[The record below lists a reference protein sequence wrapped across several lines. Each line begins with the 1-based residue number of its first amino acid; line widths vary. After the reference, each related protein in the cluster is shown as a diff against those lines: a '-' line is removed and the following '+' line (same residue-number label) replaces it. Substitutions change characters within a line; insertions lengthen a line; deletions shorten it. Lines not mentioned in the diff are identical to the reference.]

1 MFGVLV
7 FNSIYVKLVF
17 GGDEMKIIIN
27 IDENVPETEITI
39 SCNQLT
45 DEIENIM
52 ATLRIMNQQM
62 LVYKDEENHL
72 LDVSCISYIEA
83 LERKTFV
90 YTEDDVFESK
100 LKLYEIEEKLC
111 RSGFFRISKS
121 CLVNLKYIKTIRN
134 DVERRIRLTLK
145 NGEQVMVSRLYA
157 EEIKRRLGV
166 I

>member
-1 MFGVLV
+1 
-7 FNSIYVKLVF
+7 
-17 GGDEMKIIIN
+17 MKITIN
-27 IDENVPETEITI
+27 IDENTPETEITI

-45 DEIENIM
+45 DEIENII

-62 LVYKDEENHL
+62 LVRKGEENHL
-72 LDVSCISYIEA
+72 LDVSRISYIET

-90 YTEDDVFESK
+90 YTEDDIFESK
-100 LKLYEIEEKLC
+100 LKLYEMEEKLC

-121 CLVNLKYIKTIRN
+121 CLVNLKYIKSIRN

-145 NGEQVMVSRLYA
+145 NDEQVMVSRQYA
-157 EEIKRRLGV
+157 EDIKKRLRV